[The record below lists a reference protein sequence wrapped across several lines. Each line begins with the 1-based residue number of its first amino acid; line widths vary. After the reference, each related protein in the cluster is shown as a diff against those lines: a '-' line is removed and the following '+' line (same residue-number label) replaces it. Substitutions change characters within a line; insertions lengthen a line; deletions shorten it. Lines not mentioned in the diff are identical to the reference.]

1 MKTHDHDLVQ
11 DFDELAHPSQVF
23 DHPREVVSDP
33 DLSLNEKRAIL
44 ASWASDACAIEAA
57 PALRQTPGGRV
68 VLFDEIMDAM
78 RAVDG
83 ELLLC
88 NPCAGDRAKRLRS
101 PSSGACWAD
110 KAIRVRRYTRAK
122 HKEKESNSSSCH
134 ASDWIS

>member
-11 DFDELAHPSQVF
+11 DFDELAHPSEVF

-68 VLFDEIMDAM
+68 VPFDEIMDAM
-78 RAVDG
+78 RALDG
-83 ELLLC
+83 EVAAVQSLRWGSGQKT
-88 NPCAGDRAKRLRS
+88 PRPVKRRMLGGQGNQ
-101 PSSGACWAD
+101 GAPL
-110 KAIRVRRYTRAK
+110 
-122 HKEKESNSSSCH
+122 H
-134 ASDWIS
+134 